1 MNESLYLN
9 SYVIDD
15 VADLAEH
22 MTNPVLLKDKLGK
35 YLYAN
40 QSSINLFGLN
50 SQNDLIG
57 IDAKELNVKVK
68 HHWHSEY
75 EQTVVELDNFVIKKR
90 QSGVDYMR
98 AIPCQDGT
106 LRLQN
111 MIKKP
116 MVSKYS
122 DRVIAIFTFSE
133 NLTNYVDRI
142 ALLNLYV
149 KFYSSHEL
157 AVQYFLKYLNVGYLF
172 NKYPSLR
179 EMETIIL
186 LALLGNRK
194 SVSNRMGVSVRTI
207 EENIRRVKQS
217 KLKEDYFWL
226 VLLER
231 IRNEKRD
238 IKFT

>member
-1 MNESLYLN
+1 MNESLYLT
-9 SYVIDD
+9 SHVIDD
-15 VADLAEH
+15 VVDLAEQ
-22 MTNPVLLKDKLGK
+22 MTNPVLLKDKSGK

-50 SQNDLIG
+50 NQNDLIG

-75 EQTVVELDNFVIKKR
+75 EQAVVDLDNFVMKKR

-98 AIPCQDGT
+98 AIPCHDGT
-106 LRLQN
+106 LRIQN

-122 DRVIAIFTFSE
+122 DRVTAIFTFSE
-133 NLTNYVDRI
+133 NLTDYVDRI

-149 KFYSSHEL
+149 KFYSSHES
-157 AVQYFLKYLNVGYLF
+157 AIQYFLKYLNIDGLF
-172 NKYPSLR
+172 QKYPSLR
-179 EMETIIL
+179 EMETIL
-186 LALLGNRK
+186 LLSILGNHK
-194 SVSNRMGVSVRTI
+194 SVSNQMGVSVRTI

-226 VLLER
+226 VLLEL
-231 IRNEKRD
+231 IRNEKRN
-238 IKFT
+238 IKLT